1 VCDDGLVIDLSLM
14 KDIRVD
20 EERRTAV
27 VGGGV
32 TWGEFDQA
40 AQRVGLATTGGVV
53 PATGVA
59 GLTLGGGSGFL
70 ARTRGLACDNLLGV
84 DLVTAEGRVTHAN
97 EQENPDLFWG
107 VRGGGGNFGVA
118 TSFAF
123 RLHPV
128 GAILGG
134 VLVHPMRRARELLR
148 FYGKFV
154 EGAPDELTLFAALG
168 TSPDGVPVAVILAG
182 YFGPLDEGER
192 ILRPIREFGPPILD
206 DIKRMSYVDL
216 QGILGPAYPP
226 GARNYWKSG
235 FLADLGEEAVDTMV
249 RHAESVPSKRTQVV
263 LEYLGGAVS
272 RVGERDT
279 AFGIETRVSTWSSR
293 RFGLIPRRTK
303 QTSRGLGVS
312 GMRWSRSHPVAFTS
326 ITSGTNATREPNG
339 FERHTTRRNTSGSSA
354 SSASTIRRTGSG

>member
-1 VCDDGLVIDLSLM
+1 MSASDEEFVEFAKGLHGELIRPEDAKYDEARRIWNAMIDRRPAVIVRCKDADDVIQSIAFAKEHEFVLAVRGAGHNVSGNAVCDDGLVIDLSLM

-226 GARNYWKSG
+226 GAPGGVYVNC
-235 FLADLGEEAVDTMV
+235 LG
-249 RHAESVPSKRTQVV
+249 
-263 LEYLGGAVS
+263 
-272 RVGERDT
+272 GERDEG
-279 AFGIETRVSTWSSR
+279 AERVR
-293 RFGLIPRRTK
+293 AAYDPEKYERLVRLKRKYDPENRFRMNQNIP
-303 QTSRGLGVS
+303 
-312 GMRWSRSHPVAFTS
+312 P
-326 ITSGTNATREPNG
+326 
-339 FERHTTRRNTSGSSA
+339 
-354 SSASTIRRTGSG
+354 

>member
-1 VCDDGLVIDLSLM
+1 
-14 KDIRVD
+14 
-20 EERRTAV
+20 V

-182 YFGPLDEGER
+182 YYGPLEEGER
-192 ILRPIREFGPPILD
+192 ILRPIRELGPPILD

-226 GARNYWKSG
+226 FASG
-235 FLADLGEEAVDTMV
+235 GV
-249 RHAESVPSKRTQVV
+249 
-263 LEYLGGAVS
+263 YVS
-272 RVGERDT
+272 YPGGERDEG
-279 AFGIETRVSTWSSR
+279 AERVR
-293 RFGLIPRRTK
+293 AAYDPEKYERLVRLKRKYDPENRFRMNQNIP
-303 QTSRGLGVS
+303 
-312 GMRWSRSHPVAFTS
+312 P
-326 ITSGTNATREPNG
+326 
-339 FERHTTRRNTSGSSA
+339 
-354 SSASTIRRTGSG
+354 